1 MRAYNV
7 AATAVTLGVSQ
18 KWLDNVLSHHQVPG
32 VLNEKQG
39 IQRQVTPSGLLR
51 LELVLILQRSLKIPM
66 SRALDIAGAL
76 ISTRGGEV
84 TLGSRVSLRVDV
96 DSISHELQARLE
108 HALEIT
114 PIPRRGRPGY
124 K

>member
-18 KWLDNVLSHHQVPG
+18 KWLDNVLSHHRVPG

-39 IQRQVTPSGLLR
+39 IQRQVTPKGLLM
-51 LELVLILQRSLKIPM
+51 LEVALMLQRSLKIPI
-66 SRALDIAGAL
+66 SRAVEVAGEL
-76 ISTRGGEV
+76 ISARGREV
-84 TLGSRVSLRVDV
+84 ALESGVILRVDV
-96 DSISHELQARLE
+96 DSISHRLQTRLE